1 MQFQERMDVLFVGA
15 AYLLDIEVGLQIYQ
29 YHVFPA
35 FRINK
40 QRNTVTVQVFQVCTP
55 VLRSILYSLIES
67 ITDFMK
73 ISTGRTDFQFPELG
87 TGRCLHHFPTLVVT
101 TETGSHPVEY
111 RPERINLFHSRRSV
125 YSVRQEMSDSLSR
138 LHGRKRKEPLL
149 TGSAG

>member
-35 FRINK
+35 LSINK

-73 ISTGRTDFQFPELG
+73 I
-87 TGRCLHHFPTLVVT
+87 T
-101 TETGSHPVEY
+101 TTSQ
-111 RPERINLFHSRRSV
+111 LWW
-125 YSVRQEMSDSLSR
+125 
-138 LHGRKRKEPLL
+138 
-149 TGSAG
+149 